1 MKHVVSISIGSSKR
15 DHRAEL
21 EILGE
26 RFLIERI
33 GTDGDMDKAVE
44 LIRQL
49 DGKVDAFGLGGMDMY
64 IYAGNRRYTI
74 RDSKRFSSAAERTP
88 LVDGSG
94 LKNTL
99 ERKVVDFLQEKMQL
113 ELKGRRLLMVAAVD
127 RFGMAEAFALAGC
140 DMVIGDLMF
149 GLGIPIPLHNL
160 RTLAAVA
167 RVAAPVAVRLPF
179 EVLYPT
185 GSKQEQSKVKYSR
198 YYHWADIIA
207 GDYLF
212 ISRHM
217 PEDLR
222 GKIIV
227 TNTVTEDDVTGLRRR
242 GVEMLITS
250 TPNLCGRSFGTNVME
265 AVLVALM
272 GKRPEEIMPEDYL
285 AMLDALNV
293 TPRVEYLQAS
303 TRC

>member
-15 DHRAEL
+15 DHKAEL
-21 EILGE
+21 EIMGE
-26 RFLIERI
+26 QFLVERI
-33 GTDGDMDKAVE
+33 GTDGDMDRAVE

-74 RDSKRFSSAAERTP
+74 RDSKRFASAARKTP

-99 ERKVVDFLQEKMQL
+99 ERKVVTFLQERMNL
-113 ELKGRRLLMVAAVD
+113 ELKGRRLLLVAAVD

-149 GLGIPIPLHNL
+149 GLGLPIPIHSL
-160 RTLAAVA
+160 RTLAVVA
-167 RVAAPVAVRLPF
+167 RIAAPIVVQLPF
-179 EVLYPT
+179 KVLYPT
-185 GSKQEQSKVKYSR
+185 GSKQEQSKVKYSK
-198 YYHWADIIA
+198 YYEWAEIIA

-217 PEDLR
+217 PENLR

-227 TNTVTEDDVTGLRRR
+227 TNTVTQNDIDVLRRR

-265 AVLVALM
+265 AVLVTLI
-272 GKRPEEIMPEDYL
+272 GKPLEDIKPQDYL
-285 AMLDALNV
+285 EMLDAINF
-293 TPRVEYLQAS
+293 TPRVEYLQA
-303 TRC
+303 

>member
-15 DHRAEL
+15 NHRAEL
-21 EILGE
+21 EIMGE
-26 RFLIERI
+26 KFIIERI
-33 GTDGDMDKAVE
+33 GTDGDMDRAVE
-44 LIRQL
+44 LVRQL

-74 RDSKRFSSAAERTP
+74 RDSKRFASAAKKTP

-99 ERKVVDFLQEKMQL
+99 ERRVVTFLQEKTHL
-113 ELKGRRLLMVAAVD
+113 DLKGRRLLMVAAVD

-149 GLGIPIPLHNL
+149 GLGIPIPMHSL
-160 RTLAAVA
+160 RTLDIVA
-167 RVAAPVAVRLPF
+167 RIAAPIVVQLPF
-179 EVLYPT
+179 RVLYPT
-185 GSKQEQSKVKYSR
+185 GSKQEQSKTKYSK
-198 YYHWADIIA
+198 YYHWAEIIA

-217 PEDLR
+217 PDDLS

-227 TNTVTEDDVTGLRRR
+227 TNTVTKDDVEILRRK
-242 GVEMLITS
+242 GVAMLVTS

-265 AVLVALM
+265 AVLVTLI
-272 GKRPEEIMPEDYL
+272 GKPLEEIRPQDYL
-285 AMLDALNV
+285 EMLDAINF
-293 TPRVEYLQAS
+293 TPRVEYLQA
-303 TRC
+303 